1 MVQELIKEKADR
13 RQHLNVSFFEIS
25 ILIFIL
31 TVEFGHQ
38 NNFTVPLELGLAI
51 PLFLSSIF
59 ARTKLSYAKKP
70 IMWDRFGFITFI
82 LGYSFLISAI
92 GIILTSIT
100 NSYLGMMFFAL
111 NCLMAVSYSIFE
123 VIEDKT
129 KLSKRIFQDMTFI
142 ILIIIFGILPSLGI
156 WNL

>member
-31 TVEFGHQ
+31 TVEFGNQ

-59 ARTKLSYAKKP
+59 ARTKLSYSKKP
-70 IMWDRFGFITFI
+70 IMCDRFGFITFI

-111 NCLMAVSYSIFE
+111 N
-123 VIEDKT
+123 
-129 KLSKRIFQDMTFI
+129 
-142 ILIIIFGILPSLGI
+142 
-156 WNL
+156 

>member
-13 RQHLNVSFFEIS
+13 RQHLNISFFEIS

-38 NNFTVPLELGLAI
+38 NYFTVPLELGLAI